1 MKNALKTFRLP
12 AAMLC
17 CLPLVACTTTAEQAP
32 PVSAPAPSTASVQP
46 PQRSYLDPGPNPA
59 RTGGPAYVRANQ
71 TSAPRQT
78 DFFGN
83 DLLPQNP

>member
-1 MKNALKTFRLP
+1 MKNTMKSFRLP

-17 CLPLVACTTTAEQAP
+17 CLPLLACTTTAEQAP
-32 PVSAPAPSTASVQP
+32 PVSAPAPSVASSTP
-46 PQRSYLDPGPNPA
+46 LQRSYLDPGPNPP